1 MHTISEKAIW
11 FRHPE
16 YDPIW
21 LKSWSVRPCPNNCQ
35 HAKCHPN
42 PCTRFWVILLTERQT
57 DRQTLRAIAFTSSVV
72 GGKELIQQN
81 ITSIYYY
88 YRPSLLVSLII
99 TRSSAVSER
108 PRDASCLSVV
118 SFNSTTRRV
127 QSSVINHFGF
137 NLALSTFLLFSLAYS
152 LMHVIATCVLN
163 SSLSLVVA
171 SHLVLEVFTW
181 QLLLFEIVSSLTS
194 VLTKLS
200 QHSANTWNLIFS
212 IQSFPLPTNPSQCL
226 WFVHIY
232 GTL

>member
-1 MHTISEKAIW
+1 L
-11 FRHPE
+11 P
-16 YDPIW
+16 
-21 LKSWSVRPCPNNCQ
+21 
-35 HAKCHPN
+35 
-42 PCTRFWVILLTERQT
+42 TERQT
-57 DRQTLRAIAFTSSVV
+57 DRQTSRAIAFTSSVV

-127 QSSVINHFGF
+127 QSSVINYFGF
-137 NLALSTFLLFSLAYS
+137 NLALSTFHLAYS

-200 QHSANTWNLIFS
+200 QHSANT
-212 IQSFPLPTNPSQCL
+212 
-226 WFVHIY
+226 
-232 GTL
+232 